1 MAIKVI
7 VYQQDALEKSLQIF
21 NAKCKKA
28 QLFALMRKQ
37 EYYVSP
43 SERRHKKKI
52 RRTYR

>member
-7 VYQQDALEKSLQIF
+7 VYQQDALDKSLRIF

-28 QLFALMRKQ
+28 KLFTLMQKQ
-37 EYYVSP
+37 EHYVSP

-52 RRTYR
+52 HRTHR